1 MTVGEK
7 IKKIRTFRGMTQ
19 KELGLAIGFEEKG
32 ADNRIA
38 QYETN
43 YRVPKRELLDKIAQA
58 LRVDRQN
65 FYTVQ
70 PGCAEDFMRTFF
82 WLDED
87 SPGSIRLFQLV
98 RNPGKTGGPP
108 MIPPSATTTRTTG
121 PLNLPWVSTSTMAL
135 WMISCGNGSCASRS
149 CTPGRSPGRNT
160 LSGNSTGR
168 VPVMTAKNLTTM
180 FLGEKKNRASKT
192 ALLNLSFSRAVR
204 LPFAIILLCD
214 RVKTNRINPV
224 SQGKVTGQKPCI
236 HAGLRRFDA
245 HSHSMVPTGFGVR
258 SYSTRHTPGTSAR
271 IRFVTA

>member
-1 MTVGEK
+1 MTVGDK
-7 IKKIRTFRGMTQ
+7 IRKIRTFRGMTQ
-19 KELGLAIGFEEKG
+19 KELGLAVGFEEKG

-43 YRVPKRELLDKIAQA
+43 YRVPKRELLDKIAEA

-65 FYTVQ
+65 FYTIA
-70 PGCAEDFMRTFF
+70 PGSAEDFMRTFF

-98 RNPGKTGGPP
+98 RNPGKTGASDDTAVRYNDTDDWPAQPP
-108 MIPPSATTTRTTG
+108 VGIYFNYGLVDEFMREWLLRQQELHAGEITREEYFE
-121 PLNLPWVSTSTMAL
+121 WK
-135 WMISCGNGSCASRS
+135 
-149 CTPGRSPGRNT
+149 
-160 LSGNSTGR
+160 STGR
-168 VPVMTAKNLTTM
+168 LLVMTANGLTIM

-192 ALLNLSFSRAVR
+192 ALLNLSFSRAVC

-214 RVKTNRINPV
+214 RVETNSIKPV

-245 HSHSMVPTGFGVR
+245 HSHSIVAGGFV
-258 SYSTRHTPGTSAR
+258 
-271 IRFVTA
+271 V

>member
-1 MTVGEK
+1 MPTSLLYIRMVVNVKSLFRNFVNFLLAYFAYLRYTIFKGGGTYDSRRK

-98 RNPGKTGGPP
+98 RNPGKIG
-108 MIPPSATTTRTTG
+108 
-121 PLNLPWVSTSTMAL
+121 
-135 WMISCGNGSCASRS
+135 ASDD
-149 CTPGRSPGRNT
+149 T
-160 LSGNSTGR
+160 
-168 VPVMTAKNLTTM
+168 
-180 FLGEKKNRASKT
+180 
-192 ALLNLSFSRAVR
+192 AVR
-204 LPFAIILLCD
+204 YNDTDDWPAQPPVGIYFNYGLVDEFMREWLL
-214 RVKTNRINPV
+214 R
-224 SQGKVTGQKPCI
+224 QQEL
-236 HAGLRRFDA
+236 HAGEITREEYFEWKINWPLTCDDSKRFDNY
-245 HSHSMVPTGFGVR
+245 VPWR
-258 SYSTRHTPGTSAR
+258 KEK
-271 IRFVTA
+271 

>member
-7 IKKIRTFRGMTQ
+7 IKKIRIFRGMTQ

-98 RNPGKTGGPP
+98 RNPGKTG
-108 MIPPSATTTRTTG
+108 
-121 PLNLPWVSTSTMAL
+121 
-135 WMISCGNGSCASRS
+135 ASDD
-149 CTPGRSPGRNT
+149 T
-160 LSGNSTGR
+160 
-168 VPVMTAKNLTTM
+168 
-180 FLGEKKNRASKT
+180 
-192 ALLNLSFSRAVR
+192 AVR
-204 LPFAIILLCD
+204 YNDTDDWPAQPPVGIYFNYGLVDDFMREWLL
-214 RVKTNRINPV
+214 R
-224 SQGKVTGQKPCI
+224 QQEL
-236 HAGLRRFDA
+236 HAGEITRAEYFEWKLNWPCTCDDSKKFDYYV
-245 HSHSMVPTGFGVR
+245 SWR
-258 SYSTRHTPGTSAR
+258 KEK
-271 IRFVTA
+271 

>member
-98 RNPGKTGGPP
+98 RNPGKC
-108 MIPPSATTTRTTG
+108 
-121 PLNLPWVSTSTMAL
+121 NVSDDKSVRYNDSDEWPAHAPVGMWIDYGL
-135 WMISCGNGSCASRS
+135 VNEFLREWYLRKEQLKSGEISENEYFEWKINWPASS
-149 CTPGRSPGRNT
+149 SSVDYDNIDKCNNT
-160 LSGNSTGR
+160 YKW
-168 VPVMTAKNLTTM
+168 KN
-180 FLGEKKNRASKT
+180 
-192 ALLNLSFSRAVR
+192 
-204 LPFAIILLCD
+204 
-214 RVKTNRINPV
+214 
-224 SQGKVTGQKPCI
+224 
-236 HAGLRRFDA
+236 H
-245 HSHSMVPTGFGVR
+245 
-258 SYSTRHTPGTSAR
+258 
-271 IRFVTA
+271 